1 MDEPNSYIYRTFL
14 SDLFITMQRYYGQNK
29 NQNQINTLFVIDECR
44 SVFPTTSE
52 HSGDDTG
59 RFLEQF
65 ITTSRSSGISTSPR
79 EYGRTSIPFAHK
91 ELKKS
96 LEVIIS
102 KPKQK
107 TSPLEDMFSDKAKT
121 LKASVNAILEE
132 IKLREYLNAYQ
143 TTKIN
148 SEICRQHTELMQ
160 LENLKDH
167 YPFNLTKDISETKAN
182 IETNVL
188 ELEKEKR
195 QEGLECWRDLMFL
208 KKYLMVSLKDYW
220 ELDRKRGVL
229 EGQKKY

>member
-1 MDEPNSYIYRTFL
+1 MKNKYLSPVKYPNT
-14 SDLFITMQRYYGQNK
+14 
-29 NQNQINTLFVIDECR
+29 V
-44 SVFPTTSE
+44 
-52 HSGDDTG
+52 
-59 RFLEQF
+59 
-65 ITTSRSSGISTSPR
+65 STSPGK
-79 EYGRTSIPFAHK
+79 YGRTSIPFTHK

-96 LEVIIS
+96 LEVIIT

-107 TSPLEDMFSDKAKT
+107 SSPLENMFSDKAKT
-121 LKASVNAILEE
+121 LKSSVNAILEE
-132 IKLREYLNAYQ
+132 IKLREDLNVYQ
-143 TTKIN
+143 TKKID

-160 LENLKDH
+160 LDNLKDH

-195 QEGLECWRDLMFL
+195 KEGLECWRDLMFL